1 MADKKIPVTS
11 VTPKIKT
18 SETPESQKDRTR
30 KLVATIAVSSV
41 PVGKVATT
49 VAKYAARGAAKTIES
64 GEAITKTKTFVQGKK
79 ANIVEETPKK
89 FGEGPKS
96 PTKGTKVTV
105 NYQTREMSPGQ
116 AAWQSKGL
124 KVTSQ
129 GKTVGHTAKGAAVA
143 TGAEEYD
150 KSANKNGTQKNHA
163 VTKVDRKT
171 GKASN

>member
-1 MADKKIPVTS
+1 MAGTQKDHHVTDSKNHTKTVPVSS
-11 VTPKIKT
+11 VTPGVKT
-18 SETPESQKDRTR
+18 EAVPEDQKDRTR
-30 KLVATIAVSSV
+30 KLVATVAAAAV

-105 NYQTREMSPGQ
+105 NYKTKEMSPGQ
-116 AAWQSKGL
+116 AAWAAKGL
-124 KVTSQ
+124 KTTSQ
-129 GKTVGHTAKGAAVA
+129 GKAIGHTAKGAAVA
-143 TGAEEYD
+143 TGAEEYG
-150 KSANKNGTQKNHA
+150 KSSNKK
-163 VTKVDRKT
+163 K
-171 GKASN
+171 